1 MTLDFCAIVEPLAP
15 KYSAISE
22 DDVLNR
28 ELLLNMKL
36 ILQMVYTE
44 AAAHI
49 SILPDCSGQERLRPS
64 FCTSFVHSSALS
76 SEVLT
81 STKTRFDFFIN
92 NPRFNGFLAMMYR

>member
-15 KYSAISE
+15 KCSAISE
-22 DDVLNR
+22 DDVFSR

-49 SILPDCSGQERLRPS
+49 FTLPDC
-64 FCTSFVHSSALS
+64 
-76 SEVLT
+76 
-81 STKTRFDFFIN
+81 
-92 NPRFNGFLAMMYR
+92 NG